1 MAVVWQAEPHEAEAV
16 VGLLGEFRDWLGR
29 SLPSND
35 SFAASVDRLMG
46 DPDTEYLL
54 GATAPNR
61 DPVAVC
67 QLRFRFGIWHAAGDC
82 WLEDLYVRE
91 SARRSGLGAAVV
103 EKALGRARE
112 RGCERVELDVNEAN
126 AGAIALYER
135 FGFSVFSEPFGARDL
150 LMRRAL

>member
-1 MAVVWQAEPHEAEAV
+1 MAVVWQADPDEAGPV
-16 VGLLGEFRDWLGR
+16 VRLLGEFRDWLGR
-29 SLPSND
+29 SLPSD
-35 SFAASVDRLMG
+35 ESFAASVDRLMA

-54 GATAPNR
+54 GASGPDGEPA
-61 DPVAVC
+61 AVC

-103 EKALGRARE
+103 ERALGRASE
-112 RGCERVELDVNEAN
+112 RGCVRVELDVNEAN
-126 AGAIALYER
+126 VAAIALYER
-135 FGFSVFSEPFGARDL
+135 FGFSVLSEPFGARDL